1 MSIYLNDALQFTNPD
16 EDIHIWYRGWC
27 LGFHLHVCLLLK
39 TEKYLMFKFNLQ
51 IINHLSRFFI
61 ESGEEITAKDALIL
75 DNHYQQVTLSGG

>member
-27 LGFHLHVCLLLK
+27 LGFYLHVCLLLK
-39 TEKYLMFKFNLQ
+39 TEKILNVSIEPPNNQ
-51 IINHLSRFFI
+51 PSSTFFI
-61 ESGEEITAKDALIL
+61 ENEEEITTRYALIL